1 MTTVE
6 RRTIIQ
12 TRVEGGT
19 GWVTPDH
26 SCRADLHEI
35 QLDALRA
42 VADHIDNPAVSTIV
56 IADFP
61 AAVLNATPSTAQG
74 SDAVL
79 LMDKCRQVSERL
91 WSSSKT
97 LIVRRQSAHHAAFD
111 GSERPVYIEPLTER
125 ERQVLSLASQ
135 GISARA
141 IGAKLFISERT
152 VESHVS
158 NGYRKLGIRSRIEL
172 VRRAPELGL

>member
-6 RRTIIQ
+6 RCSSIN

-19 GWVTPDH
+19 GWVTPNL
-26 SCRADLHEI
+26 SCRADVHDI
-35 QLDALRA
+35 QCDALA
-42 VADHIDNPAVSTIV
+42 ALVDHIDNPAVSTIV
-56 IADFP
+56 MADFP
-61 AAVLNATPSTAQG
+61 FTVLYAAPSTDPTPDG
-74 SDAVL
+74 VL
-79 LMDKCRQVSERL
+79 LIDKYRQVSERL
-91 WSSSKT
+91 WNSSKT
-97 LIVRRQSAHHAAFD
+97 LIVRRQNAAHSQLD
-111 GSERPVYIEPLTER
+111 GDDTPVYIEPLTER
-125 ERQVLSLASQ
+125 ERQVLSLACQ
-135 GISARA
+135 GISARQ